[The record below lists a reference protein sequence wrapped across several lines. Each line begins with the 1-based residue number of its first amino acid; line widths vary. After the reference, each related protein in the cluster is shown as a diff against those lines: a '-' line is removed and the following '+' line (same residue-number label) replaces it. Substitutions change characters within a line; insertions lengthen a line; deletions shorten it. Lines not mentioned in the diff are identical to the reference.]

1 MRGRRRPP
9 APRTAHTRQR
19 GNTLLVVLVL
29 LLVMT
34 LLALASLRIG
44 NLEERMTANL
54 FDRGLA
60 FQAAEAALREG
71 EARARSLSTPP
82 VAGSGCVKGICAK
95 PQDALTE
102 AQMAALFK
110 AHAEAATPLDKNTL
124 AVPNPGDVRY
134 LLVHRGRGEAIRG
147 CSSVLGA
154 SGGIKDP
161 LCLVEVYQV
170 DARYAQY
177 AAGDRAAVIL
187 RSVVHVPA
195 PSSTSP

>member
-1 MRGRRRPP
+1 MSRRRIPS
-9 APRTAHTRQR
+9 ASRTARTRQR

-60 FQAAEAALREG
+60 FQATEAALREG
-71 EARARSLSTPP
+71 EALARSSSTPP
-82 VAGSGCVKGICAK
+82 AAGTCTDGLCGK
-95 PQDALTE
+95 PQSVLTE
-102 AQMAALFK
+102 EQLTDLFK
-110 AHAEAATPLDKNTL
+110 THALKASPLEKNTL
-124 AVPNPGDVRY
+124 AVPNPDAVRY
-134 LLVHRGRGEAIRG
+134 LVVHRGRAEAIRG

-161 LCLVEVYQV
+161 LCLVEAYQV
-170 DARYAQY
+170 EARYEAP
-177 AAGDRAAVIL
+177 DRAAVTL
-187 RSVVHVPA
+187 RSVVHVTAP
-195 PSSTSP
+195 PSSSF

>member
-1 MRGRRRPP
+1 MSAASRPCLHD
-9 APRTAHTRQR
+9 PRARQR

-60 FQAAEAALREG
+60 FQATEAALREG
-71 EARARSLSTPP
+71 EALARSSSTPP
-82 VAGSGCVKGICAK
+82 AAGSDCANGLCGK
-95 PQDALTE
+95 PQSVLSEQQIT
-102 AQMAALFK
+102 ALFK
-110 AHAEAATPLDKNTL
+110 KNARTASPLDKNTL
-124 AVPNPGDVRY
+124 AVPKSDNVRY
-134 LLVHRGRGEAIRG
+134 LVVHRGRAEAIHG
-147 CSSVLGA
+147 CSSVLDA

-161 LCLVEVYQV
+161 LCLVEAYQV
-170 DARYAQY
+170 EARYEAT
-177 AAGDRAAVIL
+177 DRAAVTL

>member
-1 MRGRRRPP
+1 MSAASRPCLHD
-9 APRTAHTRQR
+9 PRARQR

-60 FQAAEAALREG
+60 FQATEAALREG
-71 EARARSLSTPP
+71 EALARSSSTPP
-82 VAGSGCVKGICAK
+82 AAGSDCANGLCGK
-95 PQDALTE
+95 PQSVLSEQQIT
-102 AQMAALFK
+102 ALFK
-110 AHAEAATPLDKNTL
+110 KNARTASPLEKNTL
-124 AVPNPGDVRY
+124 AVPKSDNVRY
-134 LLVHRGRGEAIRG
+134 LVVHRGRAEAIHG

-161 LCLVEVYQV
+161 LCLVEAYQV
-170 DARYAQY
+170 EARYEAT
-177 AAGDRAAVIL
+177 DRAAVTL

>member
-1 MRGRRRPP
+1 MSAASSPCLHD
-9 APRTAHTRQR
+9 PRARQR

-60 FQAAEAALREG
+60 FQATEAALREG
-71 EARARSLSTPP
+71 ERLARSSSTPP
-82 VAGSGCVKGICAK
+82 AAGSDCVNGLCGK
-95 PQDALTE
+95 PQSVLSEQQIT
-102 AQMAALFK
+102 ALFK
-110 AHAEAATPLDKNTL
+110 KYARTASPLEKNTL
-124 AVPNPGDVRY
+124 AVPKSDNVRY
-134 LLVHRGRGEAIRG
+134 LVVHRGRAEAIHG

-161 LCLVEVYQV
+161 LCLVEAYQV
-170 DARYAQY
+170 EARYEAT
-177 AAGDRAAVIL
+177 DRAAVTL

>member
-1 MRGRRRPP
+1 MSAASRPCLHD
-9 APRTAHTRQR
+9 PRARQR

-60 FQAAEAALREG
+60 FQATEAALREG
-71 EARARSLSTPP
+71 ERLARSSSTPP
-82 VAGSGCVKGICAK
+82 AAGSDCVNGLCGK
-95 PQDALTE
+95 PQSVLSEQQIT
-102 AQMAALFK
+102 ALFK
-110 AHAEAATPLDKNTL
+110 KYARRASPLEKNTL
-124 AVPNPGDVRY
+124 AVPNPDNVRY
-134 LLVHRGRGEAIRG
+134 LVVHRGRAEAIHG

-161 LCLVEVYQV
+161 LCLVEAYQV
-170 DARYAQY
+170 EARYEAT
-177 AAGDRAAVIL
+177 DRAAVTL

>member
-1 MRGRRRPP
+1 MSGHRRPP

-60 FQAAEAALREG
+60 FQATEAALREG
-71 EARARSLSTPP
+71 EALARSSSTPP
-82 VAGSGCVKGICAK
+82 AAGSDCVNGLCGK
-95 PQDALTE
+95 PQSVLSEQQIT
-102 AQMAALFK
+102 ALFK
-110 AHAEAATPLDKNTL
+110 KYARRASPLEKNTL
-124 AVPNPGDVRY
+124 AVPNPDNVRY
-134 LLVHRGRGEAIRG
+134 LVVHRGRAEAIHG

-161 LCLVEVYQV
+161 LCLVEAYQV
-170 DARYAQY
+170 EARYEAT
-177 AAGDRAAVIL
+177 DRAAVTL

>member
-1 MRGRRRPP
+1 MSAAFRPYFHG
-9 APRTAHTRQR
+9 ARTRQR

-60 FQAAEAALREG
+60 FQATEAALREG
-71 EARARSLSTPP
+71 EALARSSSTPP
-82 VAGSGCVKGICAK
+82 AAGTCADGLCGK
-95 PQDALTE
+95 PQSVLSEEQLTD
-102 AQMAALFK
+102 LFK
-110 AHAEAATPLDKNTL
+110 THALKASPLEKNTL
-124 AVPNPGDVRY
+124 AVPNPDNVRY
-134 LLVHRGRGEAIRG
+134 LVVHRGRAEAIRG

-161 LCLVEVYQV
+161 LCLVEAYQV
-170 DARYAQY
+170 DARYE
-177 AAGDRAAVIL
+177 AADRAAVTL

>member
-1 MRGRRRPP
+1 MSGRRIPP
-9 APRTAHTRQR
+9 VRPRTVCTRQR

-71 EARARSLSTPP
+71 EALARSSSTPP
-82 VAGSGCVKGICAK
+82 AAGSDCVNGLCGK
-95 PQDALTE
+95 PQSVLTE
-102 AQMAALFK
+102 EQVTALFK
-110 AHAEAATPLDKNTL
+110 KSARRASPLEKNTL
-124 AVPNPGDVRY
+124 AVPNPDNVRY
-134 LLVHRGRGEAIRG
+134 LVVHRGRAESTHG
-147 CSSVLGA
+147 CSRVLGP
-154 SGGIKDP
+154 GGAIKDP
-161 LCLVEVYQV
+161 LCLVEAYQV
-170 DARYAQY
+170 EARYEAP
-177 AAGDRAAVIL
+177 DRATVAL

-195 PSSTSP
+195 PSSPSP

>member
-1 MRGRRRPP
+1 MSAASRPCLHD
-9 APRTAHTRQR
+9 PRARQR

-60 FQAAEAALREG
+60 FQATEAALREG
-71 EARARSLSTPP
+71 EALARSSSTPP
-82 VAGSGCVKGICAK
+82 AAGSDCANGLCGK
-95 PQDALTE
+95 PQSVLSEQQIT
-102 AQMAALFK
+102 ALFK
-110 AHAEAATPLDKNTL
+110 KNARTASPLEKNTL
-124 AVPNPGDVRY
+124 AVPKSDNVRY
-134 LLVHRGRGEAIRG
+134 LVVHRGRAEAIHG

-161 LCLVEVYQV
+161 LCLVEAYQV
-170 DARYAQY
+170 EARYEAP
-177 AAGDRAAVIL
+177 DRAVVVL

-195 PSSTSP
+195 PSSPSP